1 MPSPERGVRVEAIR
15 EAARMAVS
23 QSSLRAVA
31 RAVGLSP
38 MGLRNFLDG
47 TQPYRATLR
56 KLTIWY
62 VRHGAQGGAGTD
74 VIRSAMSLMLEGLPE
89 DSRGAAEQA
98 LLAVVEQMHHRAR
111 THPPGWLATL
121 RAELDLGG

>member
-1 MPSPERGVRVEAIR
+1 MPSPERFVRVEAIR
-15 EAARMAVS
+15 EAARLAVG

-47 TQPYRATLR
+47 AQPYRATLR

-62 VRHGAQGGAGTD
+62 VRHGAQGGAGAE
-74 VIRSAMSLMLEGLPE
+74 VIRSAMSLILEGLPE
-89 DSRGAAEQA
+89 DSREAAEQA
-98 LLAVVEQMHHRAR
+98 LLAVVEQMHRRAG
-111 THPPGWLATL
+111 THPPGWLNTL
-121 RAELDLGG
+121 RLDDDRG